1 MRACPN
7 RYNAL
12 PRGVLSS
19 SETSHAALSSSDSA
33 EPSQRIDV
41 APQLH
46 PSRVRDYSRVSTE
59 LPKTAVLTGVGG
71 LLAHV
76 KIPGT
81 AGIECLTMDGRR
93 PQALSDSLSSRNKL
107 NNPYA
112 HAVVSPSR
120 LARRQH
126 LPPRRRRRNDDD
138 LLSGGVVVRA
148 RNVVAQTFGAQRSI
162 VPTLW
167 SSRR

>member
-1 MRACPN
+1 MSSIDRMEGGASPVSATASSLIATASPRREPAESGLAGDAYARGPYPLAQFALIRVCTVRACPN

-81 AGIECLTMDGRR
+81 AGIECLTMDG
-93 PQALSDSLSSRNKL
+93 
-107 NNPYA
+107 
-112 HAVVSPSR
+112 
-120 LARRQH
+120 
-126 LPPRRRRRNDDD
+126 
-138 LLSGGVVVRA
+138 
-148 RNVVAQTFGAQRSI
+148 
-162 VPTLW
+162 
-167 SSRR
+167 